1 MQGLTGD
8 PGSPGEPGIQGVQGL
23 TGDPGSP
30 GVQGLSGEIGLQG
43 LTGEIGLQGVQG
55 DPGVQGLSGE
65 PGTNIIG
72 TIASVEGA
80 TSPIRVPG
88 IIDTPYPTATYN
100 SAVIALDTGHLWVY
114 SHGGPST
121 NYNDV
126 WLDIG
131 QIAGSTGLQ
140 GTEGSQGIQ
149 GTEGSQGIQGLEAQG
164 IQGIDG
170 GQGIQGIDGG
180 QGVQGIEGSQGIQ
193 GTEGSQGVQGTEG
206 SQGLQGLQGPSP
218 TVAYGSTIRAA
229 SVTSAGTSTV
239 TIDFSQDGIIL
250 IKDPTNSPTI
260 AFTNITAG
268 KRCSVILQNTTTDS
282 IIVNTG
288 VPADQA
294 VSGSNSVLNR
304 GRQSTFLEY
313 VCYSNVSTGVFLIV
327 DPY

>member
-8 PGSPGEPGIQGVQGL
+8 PGEPGIQG
-23 TGDPGSP
+23 
-30 GVQGLSGEIGLQG
+30 LSGEL
-43 LTGEIGLQGVQG
+43 
-55 DPGVQGLSGE
+55 
-65 PGTNIIG
+65 GT
-72 TIASVEGA
+72 
-80 TSPIRVPG
+80 
-88 IIDTPYPTATYN
+88 
-100 SAVIALDTGHLWVY
+100 
-114 SHGGPST
+114 
-121 NYNDV
+121 
-126 WLDIG
+126 
-131 QIAGSTGLQ
+131 
-140 GTEGSQGIQ
+140 
-149 GTEGSQGIQGLEAQG
+149 
-164 IQGIDG
+164 
-170 GQGIQGIDGG
+170 
-180 QGVQGIEGSQGIQ
+180 
-193 GTEGSQGVQGTEG
+193 
-206 SQGLQGLQGPSP
+206 QGLQGLQGPSP
-218 TVAYGSTIRAA
+218 TVAYGSTIRSV

-268 KRCSVILQNTTTDS
+268 KRCSVILQNTTTDN